1 MKFDVLESGSFGAR
15 RQNCHFF
22 WTQIKNSNHI
32 SEMIVWYWEK
42 ERERYPVPPK
52 IVSALFDQ
60 GSNLV
65 LANEYTIDAKS
76 TI

>member
-1 MKFDVLESGSFGAR
+1 
-15 RQNCHFF
+15 
-22 WTQIKNSNHI
+22 
-32 SEMIVWYWEK
+32 MIVWYWE
-42 ERERYPVPPK
+42 REKYPVPPK

-76 TI
+76 AI